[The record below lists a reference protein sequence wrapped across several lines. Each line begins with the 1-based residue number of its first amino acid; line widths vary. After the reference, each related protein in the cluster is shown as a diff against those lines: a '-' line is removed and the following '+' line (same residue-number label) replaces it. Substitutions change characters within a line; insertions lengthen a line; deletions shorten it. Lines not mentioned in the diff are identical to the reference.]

1 MPKAGILTP
10 TLHRWVIETNF
21 DTFIEG
27 SSDHLILVYVK
38 FLLKFEEKYCQK
50 WKMKSRILQSPLV
63 YEFHRKKN

>member
-38 FLLKFEEKYCQK
+38 ILLKFEEKF
-50 WKMKSRILQSPLV
+50 V
-63 YEFHRKKN
+63 KNGK